1 MATAL
6 VALVAGVMAGPIAA
20 TAPGTDGRIAF
31 GSGRYGDTFNIFSMN
46 PDGSDV
52 RQLTFLTADDGAALR
67 QSWSPDG
74 SKLVYDRR
82 PADFSFRNIY
92 MINADGSDEHVLL
105 DDPNF
110 RDFDPKFSPDGN
122 RVIFQRCRPD
132 FEACAIY
139 SVRTDGRGL
148 IAITHFDVKHNVQ
161 DGHPEYSPDG
171 KTIAFNS
178 FNRGGITDAVYLM
191 DAHGSNI
198 RRVTSPALEAFYPD
212 WSPDGSEIVMLA
224 PCCTP
229 EHPAVWKM
237 HPDGSGL
244 VQLTFA
250 EEDNAP
256 VFSPSGHKIA
266 FELVSAD
273 STFSILTMNP
283 DGSAV
288 TTIQAE
294 GFLPSWGS
302 GG

>member
-1 MATAL
+1 
-6 VALVAGVMAGPIAA
+6 
-20 TAPGTDGRIAF
+20 
-31 GSGRYGDTFNIFSMN
+31 
-46 PDGSDV
+46 
-52 RQLTFLTADDGAALR
+52 
-67 QSWSPDG
+67 
-74 SKLVYDRR
+74 
-82 PADFSFRNIY
+82 
-92 MINADGSDEHVLL
+92 
-105 DDPNF
+105 
-110 RDFDPKFSPDGN
+110 
-122 RVIFQRCRPD
+122 
-132 FEACAIY
+132 
-139 SVRTDGRGL
+139 
-148 IAITHFDVKHNVQ
+148 
-161 DGHPEYSPDG
+161 
-171 KTIAFNS
+171 
-178 FNRGGITDAVYLM
+178 
-191 DAHGSNI
+191 
-198 RRVTSPALEAFYPD
+198 
-212 WSPDGSEIVMLA
+212 MLA

-256 VFSPSGHKIA
+256 VFSPSGDKIA